1 MRFQFLLRG
10 PALSTGS
17 TTLSLSL
24 SHQLHLAAG
33 PSNAPGTGV
42 KPASTKSFNTSA
54 WQWGVCAW
62 DGGVHGMVF
71 GSGLGVV
78 WVSITTPLS
87 A

>member
-1 MRFQFLLRG
+1 MHFQFLLRG
-10 PALSTGS
+10 PALSTGL

-33 PSNAPGTGV
+33 PSNAPGAGV
-42 KPASTKSFNTSA
+42 KPASTKSFNTSV
-54 WQWGVCAW
+54 WQW
-62 DGGVHGMVF
+62 GGVHGMAF

-78 WVSITTPLS
+78 WVSINTPLS